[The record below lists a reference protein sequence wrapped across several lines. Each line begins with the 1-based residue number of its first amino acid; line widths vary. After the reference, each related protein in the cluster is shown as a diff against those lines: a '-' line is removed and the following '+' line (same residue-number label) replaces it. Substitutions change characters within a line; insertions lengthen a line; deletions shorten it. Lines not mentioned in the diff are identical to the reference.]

1 MNLGKETTI
10 MVTNIKEL
18 GLINFDKIEEDE
30 FWNQSEQKEL
40 SIHKV
45 HVYPAKFPSL
55 IAQKAIEYCKKN
67 KHNVEIVSDIFCGCG
82 TVAVEA
88 KRLGYDFYGCDI
100 NPVAVMIASVKSESY
115 EKSKIEKSYKNIVEK
130 YTTIEIQNKYEIANE
145 RLKYWYVESQYNE
158 LYALKETIIFC
169 VQEEKYKKLF
179 LCIFSSILKATSKW
193 LTKSIKPQVDPNKE
207 IHNVLE
213 MFEKQYKIFL
223 KAIEQIYYEKNAK
236 VEIECKNVL
245 DVDKKE
251 YVDLIITSP
260 PYVTSYEYADLH
272 QLSTLWLDY
281 TADYK
286 ELREDSIG
294 SLYNSSK
301 KEYTGLSEFEK
312 KIVEKMEDGAK
323 RKAVERYYSD
333 MGKVVNKANELLK
346 NSGIIV
352 VVIGDTEY
360 KGIKMQNAYALA
372 EKMLLNGFEILEITK
387 RKISN
392 KFLPTHRDSTG
403 KFSSNK
409 EDRQIYSQEYILIGR
424 KKQ

>member
-1 MNLGKETTI
+1 MI
-10 MVTNIKEL
+10 SNIDEL
-18 GLINFDKIEEDE
+18 KNIDFEKIEEDE

-67 KHNVEIVSDIFCGCG
+67 NYNVNTVSDIFCGCG

-88 KRLGYDFYGCDI
+88 KRLGYDFYGCDL
-100 NPVAVMIASVKSESY
+100 NPVAVMIARVKSTTY
-115 EKSKIEKSYKNIVEK
+115 EVVSVEK
-130 YTTIEIQNKYEIANE
+130 YYKEIVERYNGTELKNNYETAIE
-145 RLKYWYVESQYNE
+145 RLKYWYVDSQYNE
-158 LYALKETIIFC
+158 LYCLKDSILTC
-169 VQEEKYKKLF
+169 VQEDKYKELF

-193 LTKSIKPQVDPNKE
+193 LTKSIKPQVDPKKE
-207 IHNVLE
+207 IHDV
-213 MFEKQYKIFL
+213 MSTFEKQYKFFL
-223 KAIEQIYYEKNAK
+223 KAIKQIDYKKDTK
-236 VEIECKNVL
+236 VEIECKNILEVE
-245 DVDKKE
+245 KKE

-281 TADYK
+281 ATDYK

-301 KEYTGLSEFEK
+301 QEYTGLSELEK
-312 KIVEKMEDGAK
+312 QIVEKMQDGAK
-323 RKAVERYYSD
+323 RKAVERYYVD
-333 MGKVVNKANELLK
+333 MNNVVMKAYELLK
-346 NSGIIV
+346 KNGIIV
-352 VVIGDTEY
+352 MVIGDTEY
-360 KGIKMQNAYALA
+360 KGVKMQNARALA
-372 EKMLLNGFEILEITK
+372 ERMLLNGFEILEITK

-409 EDRQIYSQEYILIGR
+409 TDRQIYSQEYILIGR
-424 KKQ
+424 KRQ

>member
-1 MNLGKETTI
+1 MICGQEI
-10 MVTNIKEL
+10 VMISNIDEL
-18 GLINFDKIEEDE
+18 KKIDFEKIEEDE
-30 FWNQSEQKEL
+30 FWNQSDQKEL

-67 KHNVEIVSDIFCGCG
+67 NYKVSTVSDIFCGCG

-88 KRLGYDFYGCDI
+88 KRLGYDFYGCDL
-100 NPVAVMIASVKSESY
+100 NPVAVMIARVKSTTY
-115 EKSKIEKSYKNIVEK
+115 EVVSVEK
-130 YTTIEIQNKYEIANE
+130 YYKEIVERYNGTELKNNYETAIE
-145 RLKYWYVESQYNE
+145 RLKYWYVDSQYNE
-158 LYALKETIIFC
+158 LYCLKDSILTC
-169 VQEEKYKKLF
+169 VQEDKYKELF

-193 LTKSIKPQVDPNKE
+193 LTKSIKPQVDPKKE
-207 IHNVLE
+207 IHDV
-213 MFEKQYKIFL
+213 MSTFEKQYKFFL
-223 KAIEQIYYEKNAK
+223 KAIKQIDYKKDTK
-236 VEIECKNVL
+236 VEIECKNILEVE
-245 DVDKKE
+245 KKE

-281 TADYK
+281 ATDYK

-301 KEYTGLSEFEK
+301 QVYTGLSELEK
-312 KIVEKMEDGAK
+312 QIVEKMQDGAK
-323 RKAVERYYSD
+323 RKAVERYYVD
-333 MGKVVNKANELLK
+333 MNNVVMKAYELLK
-346 NSGIIV
+346 ENGIIV
-352 VVIGDTEY
+352 MVIGDTEY
-360 KGIKMQNAYALA
+360 KGVKMQNARALA
-372 EKMLLNGFEILEITK
+372 ERMLLNRFEILEITK

-409 EDRQIYSQEYILIGR
+409 TDRQIYSQEYILIGR
-424 KKQ
+424 KRQ

>member
-1 MNLGKETTI
+1 MITSIE
-10 MVTNIKEL
+10 EL
-18 GLINFDKIEEDE
+18 GLINFDEIEEDE
-30 FWNQSEQKEL
+30 FWNQGEQKEL

-67 KHNVEIVSDIFCGCG
+67 KYNVEKVSDIFCGCG

-88 KRLGYDFYGCDI
+88 KRLGYDFYGCDL
-100 NPVAVMIASVKSESY
+100 NPVAVMIASVKSASY
-115 EKSKIEKSYKNIVEK
+115 EIASVEK
-130 YTTIEIQNKYEIANE
+130 YHTEIVKKYSSIGVQNKYETANE
-145 RLKYWYVESQYNE
+145 RLKYWYVDSQYNE
-158 LYALKETIIFC
+158 LYCLKESILFC
-169 VQEEKYKKLF
+169 MKEEKYKELF
-179 LCIFSSILKATSKW
+179 LCIFSSILKATSRW

-213 MFEKQYKIFL
+213 MFEKQYKFFL
-223 KAIEQIYYEKNAK
+223 KAIEQIDYEKNTK
-236 VEIECKNVL
+236 VEIECKNIL
-245 DVDKKE
+245 EVDKKE

-281 TADYK
+281 TTDYK

-312 KIVEKMEDGAK
+312 KIVGKMQDGAK

-346 NSGIIV
+346 KNGIIV

-360 KGIKMQNAYALA
+360 KGIKMENAYALA

>member
-1 MNLGKETTI
+1 MIL
-10 MVTNIKEL
+10 NIDEL
-18 GLINFDKIEEDE
+18 RNIEFEKIEENE

-67 KHNVEIVSDIFCGCG
+67 NYNVGVVSDIFCGCG

-88 KRLGYDFYGCDI
+88 KRLGYDFYGCDL
-100 NPVAVMIASVKSESY
+100 NPVAVMIARVKSTSY
-115 EKSKIEKSYKNIVEK
+115 EVASVEK
-130 YTTIEIQNKYEIANE
+130 YYKEIVDKYNSTEIKNNYETTNE
-145 RLKYWYVESQYNE
+145 RLKYWYVDSQYNN
-158 LYALKETIIFC
+158 LYCLKESILSC
-169 VQEEKYKKLF
+169 VQEEKYKELF

-193 LTKSIKPQVDPNKE
+193 LTKSIKPQVDPKKE
-207 IHNVLE
+207 IHDV
-213 MFEKQYKIFL
+213 MYTFEKQYKVFL
-223 KAIEQIYYEKNAK
+223 KAIKQINYKKDTK
-236 VEIECKNVL
+236 VEIECKNILEVE
-245 DVDKKE
+245 KRE

-272 QLSTLWLDY
+272 QLSILWLDY
-281 TADYK
+281 TTDYK
-286 ELREDSIG
+286 ELRKDSIG

-301 KEYTGLSEFEK
+301 KVYTDLSEFEK
-312 KIVEKMEDGAK
+312 HIVEKMQDGAK
-323 RKAVERYYSD
+323 RKAVERYYVD
-333 MGKVVNKANELLK
+333 MNNVVMKAYELLK
-346 NSGIIV
+346 ENGIIV
-352 VVIGDTEY
+352 MVIGDTEY
-360 KGIKMQNAYALA
+360 KSVKMQNARALA
-372 EKMLLNGFEILEITK
+372 ERMLLNGFEILEISK

-409 EDRQIYSQEYILIGR
+409 TDRKIYSQEYILIGR